1 MKYIKKTMFILSMAL
16 LLTTLSCQNKYPELG
31 NGLFA
36 EFATSNDTLVVELF
50 YKKAPLTVANF
61 VALAEGT
68 HPNLADSLKGIPY
81 YDGTI
86 FHRVIDKFM
95 IQGGDPTGTGSGS
108 PGYSFGDE
116 FDESLKHDKAGILSM
131 ANSGPATNGSQFFIT
146 EVPTPWLDNKHT
158 IFGQVVKGLEVQDSI
173 SNVKVNP
180 GNNKPIDDITI
191 LSLNIIAKG
200 MEAKRFNAAKSWEK
214 ELPLLEE
221 KRLKKEEEARLETER
236 QKKLAE
242 EKNEAAVAL
251 YLPIIESYKN
261 KAITKDSGLMAYTIT
276 EGNGKKPK
284 QGQTISLFYEGYFS
298 DGKLFGTNVKKIDE
312 DFGSFSIQKEQ
323 KNKS

>member
-16 LLTTLSCQNKYPELG
+16 LFTTLSCQNKYPELG

-131 ANSGPATNGSQFFIT
+131 ANSGPATN
-146 EVPTPWLDNKHT
+146 
-158 IFGQVVKGLEVQDSI
+158 
-173 SNVKVNP
+173 
-180 GNNKPIDDITI
+180 
-191 LSLNIIAKG
+191 LSLIHI
-200 MEAKRFNAAKSWEK
+200 
-214 ELPLLEE
+214 
-221 KRLKKEEEARLETER
+221 
-236 QKKLAE
+236 
-242 EKNEAAVAL
+242 
-251 YLPIIESYKN
+251 
-261 KAITKDSGLMAYTIT
+261 
-276 EGNGKKPK
+276 
-284 QGQTISLFYEGYFS
+284 
-298 DGKLFGTNVKKIDE
+298 
-312 DFGSFSIQKEQ
+312 
-323 KNKS
+323 